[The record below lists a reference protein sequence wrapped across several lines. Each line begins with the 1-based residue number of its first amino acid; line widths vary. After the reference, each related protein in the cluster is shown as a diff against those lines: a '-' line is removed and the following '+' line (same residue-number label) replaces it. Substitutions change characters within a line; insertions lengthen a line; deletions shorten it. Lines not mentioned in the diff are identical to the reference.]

1 MSQVCQINKIANL
14 FTFLIVGFIDTYFLM
29 NISTRHDI
37 VFNVLRMSVVD
48 YDYDVGKELTKVSS
62 QYNSLIFAIRTVSDD
77 VHCYT

>member
-1 MSQVCQINKIANL
+1 MSPVCQINMIANFL
-14 FTFLIVGFIDTYFLM
+14 TFLTVGFIDTYFLM